1 MAEVTTQTFT
11 SSNDGLGGKTNKG
24 VYKMGD
30 SYTSYS
36 GCDIIASI
44 EMPKINPDGSE
55 TTVPYVLG
63 SLQTISIST
72 YQDKVPV
79 RAIGNM
85 NAIDYTMGP
94 RTIAGSL
101 VFAVFDKHFAD
112 NIFNDLSKEN
122 TDILVDELPAFNVT
136 ITYANEYGSMSR
148 MALYG
153 IRIVEEGN

>member
-1 MAEVTTQTFT
+1 MAEQKVTTQTFT
-11 SSNDGLGGKTNKG
+11 SSKNGYKKKG
-24 VYKMGD
+24 IYKMGD

-44 EMPKINPDGSE
+44 QMPKINPDGS
-55 TTVPYVLG
+55 TTSVPYVLG

-72 YQDKVPV
+72 YQDKEPV

-112 NIFNDLSKEN
+112 NIFDDLDKKN
-122 TDILVDELPAFNVT
+122 TDILVDELPAFDIT
-136 ITYANEYGSMSR
+136 IT
-148 MALYG
+148 
-153 IRIVEEGN
+153 